1 MKSHLLSSFE
11 HLTGILSQPPDTA
24 GGIRDGVVDVFN
36 LKGSSKA
43 LLVALL
49 SSLERTCSH
58 VLVAGTEDEAL
69 AFRDD
74 VLFYRRILGDTDRVR
89 RQFFVPDQGDIEST
103 GIRLR
108 SVLALERGDLAV
120 GSVDAFISRTWRREE
135 LSRAILRL
143 AEGMTLSRDALAD
156 GLLSIGYRRAALV
169 SGKGEFSQ
177 RGWVFDVYPSNM
189 DSPLRVE
196 FFGDELDAIKTFEV
210 DTQRS
215 SGRLDEAEILPA
227 VERAEAPMLEFF
239 GGDTVYYVSETVGR
253 REDFFESLEG
263 GKVSSQRPLFF
274 GLNSLSVDGT
284 TGAPVLSLSGLGLL
298 HGERDDVYG
307 IVDALKGVDEMVV
320 FVLSSEA
327 QAKRLN
333 EILRDGDVVAPV
345 VPVEK
350 VGGYSGRCCIT
361 VGMLSCGLRIPGLVI
376 LTEKEV
382 FGRRPIL
389 RSHRSSRV
397 KRLIE
402 NLDDLK
408 AGDYVVHR
416 EYGMG
421 IFKGL
426 EPLNTSAYKGEAMV
440 IEYADGAKLY
450 LPMQNIGLVQKYRAA
465 DGVVPGLDRLG
476 GGRWKKKKARARKKV
491 RELAGKLISIY
502 AQRELVKGHPFSPD
516 TELHR
521 EFESFFPFEETAD
534 QLRAWEEIKRDMES
548 PRPMDRLLC
557 GDVGYGKTE
566 MAMRAAFKAVYDGKQ
581 VAVLVPTT
589 ILCEQ
594 HYRNFL
600 ARFSAFPLRIDF
612 LSRFKSAS
620 ETKRT
625 LAALSRGDIDIIIG
639 THGLLSRKVRFYDP
653 GLLIIDEEHRFGVG
667 HKERI
672 KELKKGVDCL
682 SMSATPIPRTLEM
695 SLSGIREMSMIETPP
710 EERLAVRSMI
720 TTFDDSVIRE
730 AVSRELD
737 RGGQV
742 FFVHN
747 RVKDIYGMADYL
759 KRLVPRVR
767 LAVAH
772 GQMEVRE
779 LEDVMIRF
787 MDGAVDL
794 LLATA
799 IIGSGIDIPS
809 ANTIIINRADRL
821 GLADLYQLKGRVGR
835 GNQRAYAYFL
845 LPPPDSLT
853 EDARRRIEA
862 IEELSYLGAGLR
874 LAMKDLEIR
883 GAGNLLGAE
892 QSGHIHAVGFE
903 MYMEMLQQEVAALK
917 GMPLKEEIEPSVDLG
932 LSAYIPEEYIQ
943 DIGTRLSMY
952 RRLSMCRSDGDAD
965 SIAEE
970 MRDRFGVLPEPV
982 AALVELIK
990 IKVLARELGIVSV
1003 GAADGTARVRFSTD
1017 TAVGVEALLEC
1028 ERDMRGRLRLHEDG
1042 FSIMGPWSDE
1052 NELVQVLKDTLSS
1065 LCMKRYG

>member
-1 MKSHLLSSFE
+1 MKSLLLSSFE
-11 HLTGILSQPPDTA
+11 HLTEPLSQAPDA
-24 GGIRDGVVDVFN
+24 SGGAEYAVVDIFN
-36 LKGSSKA
+36 LRDSSRA
-43 LLVALL
+43 LLVALMWFQK
-49 SSLERTCSH
+49 RTCKH
-58 VLVAGTEDEAL
+58 VLFAGTEDEAMVL
-69 AFRDD
+69 RDD
-74 VLFYRRILGDTDRVR
+74 VLFYQRVLGGVSGDR
-89 RQFFVPDQGDIEST
+89 QPLFVPEQGDLEST
-103 GIRLR
+103 GVRLENI
-108 SVLALERGDLAV
+108 LKLEEGDLFV
-120 GSVDAFISRTWRREE
+120 GSMDAFISPTWRPDD
-135 LSRAILRL
+135 LSSSILKLTR
-143 AEGMTLSRDALAD
+143 GMTISREALAGRLD
-156 GLLSIGYRRAALV
+156 SIGYRRVPLV
-169 SGKGEFSQ
+169 SGKGEFSE

-189 DSPLRVE
+189 DRPLRME
-196 FFGDELDAIKTFEV
+196 FFGDKIDDIKTFEV
-210 DTQRS
+210 DTQCS
-215 SGRLDEAEILPA
+215 DGQLDGAEVLPA
-227 VERAEAPMLEFF
+227 IERAEVPLLESFDGESVF
-239 GGDTVYYVSETVGR
+239 YLTETVRGR
-253 REDFFESLEG
+253 DRLFASVEKCRGLRP
-263 GKVSSQRPLFF
+263 RPL
-274 GLNSLSVDGT
+274 LACLHSLPMKGGT
-284 TGAPVLSLSGLGLL
+284 EASTLSLSGLGLL
-298 HGERDDVYG
+298 HSERRDIYG
-307 IVDALKGVDEMVV
+307 IAGVLREVEDRVV
-320 FVLSSEA
+320 FVLSSDS
-327 QAKRLN
+327 QAKRMN
-333 EILRDGDVVAPV
+333 EVLMDSGVVAPL

-350 VGGYSGRCCIT
+350 VGGYSGRHSIT
-361 VGMLSCGLRIPGLVI
+361 VGMLSCGLRIPGLII
-376 LTEKEV
+376 LTEREV
-382 FGRRPIL
+382 FGRRPLL
-389 RSHRSSRV
+389 RPHKASRV
-397 KRLIE
+397 KRLLE
-402 NLDDLK
+402 SMDDLK
-408 AGDYVVHR
+408 IGDYVVHR
-416 EYGMG
+416 EHGMG
-421 IFKGL
+421 RFSGL
-426 EPLNTSAYKGEAMV
+426 ESLHTSVYKGEAMV

-450 LPMQNIGLVQKYRAA
+450 LPLQNIGLVQKYRAA
-465 DGVVPGLDRLG
+465 EGVVPGLDRLG
-476 GGRWKKKKARARKKV
+476 GSRWKKKKARARKKV

-502 AQRELVKGHPFSPD
+502 AQRELVKGYPFSPD

-594 HYRNFL
+594 HYRNFQ

-612 LSRFKSAS
+612 LSRFKTAS
-620 ETKRT
+620 ETKKT
-625 LAALSRGDIDIIIG
+625 LAALERGDIDIIIG
-639 THGLLSRKVRFYDP
+639 THGLLSKRVRFYDP

-710 EERLAVRSMI
+710 EERLAVKSVI

-730 AVSRELD
+730 AVLRELD

-747 RVKDIYGMADYL
+747 RVKDIYGMADHL
-759 KRLVPRVR
+759 KRLIPRVR

-779 LEDVMIRF
+779 LEDVMLKF
-787 MDGAVDL
+787 MDGTVDL

-809 ANTIIINRADRL
+809 ANTIIINRADSL

-845 LPPPDSLT
+845 LPPPDMLT
-853 EDARRRIEA
+853 EDARRRVEA

-917 GMPLKEEIEPSVDLG
+917 GRPVEEELDPSMDLG

-943 DIGTRLSMY
+943 DMSLRLSMY
-952 RRLSMCRSDGDAD
+952 RRLSICRCGEEVDA
-965 SIAEE
+965 IAEE
-970 MRDRFGVLPEPV
+970 MRDRFGALPEPV
-982 AALVELIK
+982 TSLVELIRLK
-990 IKVLARELGIVSV
+990 ILARGLGVVSV
-1003 GAADGTARVRFSTD
+1003 SSTNATAKVRFSAKTP
-1017 TAVGVEALLEC
+1017 VRVEDLLKC
-1028 ERDMRGRLRLHEDG
+1028 EMAFRGRLRLHEEG
-1042 FSIMGPWSDE
+1042 FSIEGSWSSE
-1052 NELVQVLKDTLSS
+1052 GGLVRGLMEIFSVL
-1065 LCMKRYG
+1065 G